1 MQIKQIVSAI
11 KKQKKLYTFLS
22 DCKIISFFPSSI
34 SFEYSSWWVKDS
46 SYMGGNYLLSSL
58 FSSEEELR
66 TSSLYKE
73 TVKSYKESLLEYI
86 KEEKRKIRNARE
98 SVRRR
103 YADEEKNIQSLKKES
118 IANIEIINEEIELLK
133 HSPVVETK
141 TL

>member
-1 MQIKQIVSAI
+1 
-11 KKQKKLYTFLS
+11 
-22 DCKIISFFPSSI
+22 
-34 SFEYSSWWVKDS
+34 
-46 SYMGGNYLLSSL
+46 MGGNYLLSSL

-118 IANIEIINEEIELLK
+118 IANIEIINEEIELLN
-133 HSPVVETK
+133 HCPIVETM
-141 TL
+141 